1 MVRPTNP
8 FCGFVEG
15 YVRLLR
21 DEEAVR
27 VEPGPS
33 IRSGWPASSGSA
45 ETALIF
51 APHPDDESLTGAL
64 ALRLVRQRGMRVLVV
79 PVTLGSRTDRRAE
92 RMRELNEACAW
103 LGFGVVSTGPAGF
116 GAVTPAA
123 WQSDPQTW
131 ARAVQAAAAIIADLL
146 PAIVFAPHAADRHP
160 THIGTHHLVLA
171 ALGALS
177 ADFRCRLIET
187 EYWAPMAEPNLMVE
201 SSVEDVADLV
211 AAVSLH
217 RGEVARSPY
226 HLSLPA
232 WMIDNVRRGT
242 ELVGGFRAEA
252 PPCVFATLYRQ
263 SVWCH
268 GALQPPLKP
277 GLFLPADGLP
287 EFCGTEQ

>member
-8 FCGFVEG
+8 FRGLVEG
-15 YVRLLR
+15 YARLLR
-21 DEEAVR
+21 EEGAVR
-27 VEPGPS
+27 VEPRAL
-33 IRSGWPASSGSA
+33 IRSERSGSS
-45 ETALIF
+45 ETAGGALIF

-64 ALRLVRQRGMRVLVV
+64 ALRLARQRGMRVLVM

-103 LGFGVVSTGPAGF
+103 LGFGVVPTGHAGL
-116 GAVTPAA
+116 GVITPTAR
-123 WQSDPQTW
+123 QSDPQAW
-131 ARAVQAAAAIIADLL
+131 AEAVRAAAAIIAEMQS
-146 PAIVFAPHAADRHP
+146 AIIFAPHAGDRHP
-160 THIGTHHLVLA
+160 THMGTHHLVLDALA
-171 ALGALS
+171 ALPAG
-177 ADFRCRLIET
+177 FRCRLIET

-263 SVWCH
+263 SHWCH

>member
-1 MVRPTNP
+1 MARPTNP
-8 FCGFVEG
+8 FRGLAEG
-15 YVRLLR
+15 YFRLLR
-21 DEEAVR
+21 EERLVR
-27 VEPGPS
+27 VEPGSS
-33 IRSGWPASSGSA
+33 IRSGRSGSSETA
-45 ETALIF
+45 GTALIF

-64 ALRLVRQRGMRVLVV
+64 ALRLARQCGMRVLVV
-79 PVTLGSRTDRRAE
+79 PVTFGSRTDRRAE
-92 RMRELNEACAW
+92 RMRELHEACAW
-103 LGFGVVSTGPAGF
+103 LGFGVVPTGPAGF

-123 WQSDPQTW
+123 RQSDPQTW
-131 ARAVQAAAAIIADLL
+131 ARAVQAAALIIADQR
-146 PAIVFAPHAADRHP
+146 PAIIFAPHAADRHP
-160 THIGTHHLVLA
+160 AHIGTHHLVLD
-171 ALGALS
+171 ALAALS

-187 EYWAPMAEPNLMVE
+187 EYWAQMADPNLMVE

-217 RGEVARSPY
+217 RGEVARSSY

-263 SVWCH
+263 SHWCH